1 MTSLAEK
8 EIKYNEAGFTQKEI
22 ADWKKEKVLELK
34 SAGFNNQEIQEEFGV
49 KSNNEPFIKYFQDIS
64 KEIQEETMQ
73 SEIVGPDDQMLYDSM
88 QEMGDQKS
96 MKEILVG
103 KNFDGDAI
111 LKRGWGKT
119 LYDMTYRLST
129 EKGLPEAFT
138 EEEPEDYTWF
148 EGLLERGLTLGAELP
163 IYGASYF
170 AGGGNPISGAFTA
183 GAIPGAARATILK
196 GLEQQSYGQ
205 PVEILKNFLQE
216 GIKEGVKQ
224 GTVFAATA
232 VAPQL
237 RIPGVGKLADQ
248 YLTRVAS
255 QLTAFEGVGAALN
268 GQLPSLKEFSYS
280 AVLFGGLG
288 LVQPRKTMEDRT
300 KKIFVDT
307 GKKPNQVFKDSI
319 GNKTILEDVSSR
331 SYVRAY
337 NKLLDRKPKIKII
350 DRETIEQ
357 KIIELKN
364 KNKEIYKVER
374 ERSKEDQNIL
384 SPFYKKIFKEERQK
398 NPDITQIEVTR
409 IVEKKLSD
417 RTNKK
422 LEENLLKIKK
432 LEKQLDKSIVIFED
446 PLANKASENIVF
458 KPKVEP
464 LTVEKLKEMGS
475 KVKKKAIIEG
485 IDNKYPILEALR
497 EAGVNTKTGIEKLN
511 IYEQARVLE
520 GIPNRA
526 AYFIENKTI
535 NFKNLNDRGAGLK
548 EVVKDVIDKGKTET
562 QLFETYLMNRRA
574 VELNNRGIETGF
586 NIQTAKDFIKQY
598 KFQFEQIAKKTDT
611 YQRELLEYAKDGGFI
626 TAEAFTAMTEA
637 NKNYVT
643 YARELIGKD
652 GKVVAVEGSSA
663 NPLKEIKGSKLRVF
677 PPLEQMVKNTNTIV
691 NLVERNNVK
700 VQFIDKIVEAK
711 KKDSN
716 LFPFIEKVNPIKTNL
731 PKSELLSIRR
741 DGKLE
746 TWSVGKDLVNAF
758 KTLDQQG
765 ANMLFNYLGAPAR
778 TLRAGAILIPDFAV
792 PNFFRDTMQ
801 ASFLNKV
808 GFVPI
813 QDSLIGMFNII
824 TRGRSKKAQDMY
836 NKYVKSGGMQST
848 LLAVDR
854 PNLFDGKVYDILSK
868 GPVRNADRGMLAP
881 FRALTRLS
889 EEMTRFRIFEKTY
902 RKAIDKGLTERQALE
917 RAGFEAR
924 NLLDYAKR
932 GTLGNNINR
941 LVPFWNARVQGL
953 TRLYEAF
960 RDQPGRTTA
969 MIGAYVVIPTLGF
982 YMLNKDD
989 PDYKEQPD
997 WLKQAYYYFKIGDK
1011 PYRFPKPFEVGTL
1024 VSSMVEKTLDWV
1036 RTNEPQEFARF
1047 AKDFLVSNA
1056 KGFYPIPTAVRP
1068 FAENFMNYSFFRDA
1082 PMIPKSLDKNLPN
1095 KFYYTEYTSETFKLV
1110 SKLLNDL
1117 VGDDSFF
1124 ATNPIHA
1131 ENVFRSWTGG
1141 IGRYIIDTLDY
1152 VLVKGEIIDDPIKPT
1167 DTLSKIPVVRAFDV
1181 RDVPGYSAKS
1191 IVRFFEEYEKVDT
1204 ILNGMDFARKNGDFE
1219 EYRKLKETLNLDET
1233 LLVKYRQSIKD
1244 LDKQIRAIYNLK
1256 KFPNGKK
1263 PTPDEKR
1270 ELIDDLYKY
1279 MINFAQQGL
1288 TLLENA
1294 KKK

>member
-224 GTVFAATA
+224 GTVFATTA
-232 VAPQL
+232 LAPQL

-255 QLTAFEGVGAALN
+255 QLTAFEGTGAILN
-268 GQLPSLKEFSYS
+268 QQLPTLKEFSYS

-288 LVQPRKTMEDRT
+288 LIQPRKTMEDRT

-307 GKKPNQVFKDSI
+307 GKKPNQVFIDSI
-319 GNKTILEDVSSR
+319 SNKTILEDVSSR

-337 NKLLDRKPKIKII
+337 KGLLDRKTVKK
-350 DRETIEQ
+350 
-357 KIIELKN
+357 
-364 KNKEIYKVER
+364 KVEAKQP
-374 ERSKEDQNIL
+374 ETL
-384 SPFYKKIFKEERQK
+384 FK
-398 NPDITQIEVTR
+398 D
-409 IVEKKLSD
+409 D
-417 RTNKK
+417 
-422 LEENLLKIKK
+422 
-432 LEKQLDKSIVIFED
+432 
-446 PLANKASENIVF
+446 LANKASENIVF
-458 KPKVEP
+458 KPKVET
-464 LTVEKLKEMGS
+464 LSVERLKEMGS

-497 EAGVNTKTGIEKLN
+497 KAGVNTKTGIEKLN
-511 IYEQARVLE
+511 IYEQARILE

-526 AYFIENKTI
+526 AYFIENNTI
-535 NFKNLNDRGAGLK
+535 NFKNLNDKGAGLK
-548 EVVKDVIDKGKTET
+548 TITEPVIKQGKNET

-574 VELNNRGIETGF
+574 LELNERKIESGF
-586 NIQTAKDFIKQY
+586 NIEVAKEFVNQNKS
-598 KFQFEQIAKKTDT
+598 KFENIAKSTDK
-611 YQRELLEYAKDGGFI
+611 YNKELLEYARDGGLI
-626 TAEAFTAMTEA
+626 TADAFKAMTEA

-643 YARELIGKD
+643 FARELIGKD
-652 GKVVAVEGSSA
+652 GKVVAAEGSSV
-663 NPLKEIKGSKLRVF
+663 NPFKEIKGAKLRVF

-700 VQFIDKIVEAK
+700 LQFIDKIVEAK

-741 DGKLE
+741 NGKLE

-808 GFVPI
+808 GFIPI

-868 GPVRNADRGMLAP
+868 GPVRNADKGMLAP

-1011 PYRFPKPFEVGTL
+1011 PFRFPKPFEVGTF

-1036 RTNEPQEFARF
+1036 RTNEPQEFSRF
-1047 AKDFLVSNA
+1047 AKDFLVNNA

-1256 KFPNGKK
+1256 KFPNGEI

>member
-34 SAGFNNQEIQEEFGV
+34 SAGFNNQEIQEEFGA
-49 KSNNEPFIKYFQDIS
+49 KPNKEPFIKYFQNIS
-64 KEIQEETMQ
+64 KEIQEETLQ

-148 EGLLERGLTLGAELP
+148 EGLLERGLTLGSELP
-163 IYGASYF
+163 IYGLSYLP
-170 AGGGNPISGAFTA
+170 GGLVNPVAGAFTA
-183 GAIPGAARATILK
+183 GAIPGAARETILK

-216 GIKEGVKQ
+216 GIKEGAKQ

-255 QLTAFEGVGAALN
+255 QLTAFEGTGAILN

-280 AVLFGGLG
+280 AVLFSGIG

-319 GNKTILEDVSSR
+319 VDKTILEDVSSR

-337 NKLLDRKPKIKII
+337 KGLLDRK
-350 DRETIEQ
+350 T
-357 KIIELKN
+357 
-364 KNKEIYKVER
+364 
-374 ERSKEDQNIL
+374 
-384 SPFYKKIFKEERQK
+384 
-398 NPDITQIEVTR
+398 
-409 IVEKKLSD
+409 VEKKV
-417 RTNKK
+417 
-422 LEENLLKIKK
+422 EA
-432 LEKQLDKSIVIFED
+432 KQPEILFKED
-446 PLANKASENIVF
+446 LANKASENIVF

-526 AYFIENKTI
+526 AYFIENNTI
-535 NFKNLNDRGAGLK
+535 SFKNLNDKGSGLK
-548 EVVKDVIDKGKTET
+548 TVVKDVIDKGKTET

-574 VELNNRGIETGF
+574 LELAERKIESGF
-586 NIQTAKDFIKQY
+586 NIEVAKEFVNQNKS
-598 KFQFEQIAKKTDT
+598 KFENIAKNTDK
-611 YQRELLEYAKDGGFI
+611 YQKELLEYARDGGFI
-626 TAEAFTAMTEA
+626 TAEAFAAMTEA

-716 LFPFIEKVNPIKTNL
+716 LFSFIEKVNPVTTNL

-917 RAGFEAR
+917 RGGFEAR

-932 GTLGNNINR
+932 GTLGNNINK

-1082 PMIPKSLDKNLPN
+1082 PLVPKSLDKNLPN

-1141 IGRYIIDTLDY
+1141 IGRYVIDILDY
-1152 VLVKGEIIDDPIKPT
+1152 ALVKGEIIDDPIKPT
-1167 DTLSKIPVVRAFDV
+1167 DTLSKIPVIRAFDV

-1204 ILNGMDFARKNGDFE
+1204 ILNGMDFAYKNGDFE
-1219 EYRKLKETLNLDET
+1219 EYKKLQESLNLDHNLIKDT
-1233 LLVKYRQSIKD
+1233 RQSIKD
-1244 LDKQIRAIYNLK
+1244 LDKQIRAIYNIK
-1256 KFPNGKK
+1256 KFPNGDI

-1270 ELIDDLYKY
+1270 ELIDDHYKL

-1288 TLLENA
+1288 TILENA

>member
-224 GTVFAATA
+224 GTVFATTA
-232 VAPQL
+232 LAPQL

-255 QLTAFEGVGAALN
+255 QLTAFEGTGAILN
-268 GQLPSLKEFSYS
+268 QQLPTLKEFSYS
-280 AVLFGGLG
+280 AVLFGGIG

-307 GKKPNQVFKDSI
+307 GKKPNQVFIDSI
-319 GNKTILEDVSSR
+319 SNKTILEDVSSR
-331 SYVRAY
+331 TYVRAY
-337 NKLLDRKPKIKII
+337 KGLLDRK
-350 DRETIEQ
+350 T
-357 KIIELKN
+357 
-364 KNKEIYKVER
+364 
-374 ERSKEDQNIL
+374 
-384 SPFYKKIFKEERQK
+384 
-398 NPDITQIEVTR
+398 
-409 IVEKKLSD
+409 VEKKV
-417 RTNKK
+417 
-422 LEENLLKIKK
+422 EA
-432 LEKQLDKSIVIFED
+432 KQPETLFKDD
-446 PLANKASENIVF
+446 LANKASENIVF
-458 KPKVEP
+458 KPKVET
-464 LTVEKLKEMGS
+464 LSVERLKEMGS

-497 EAGVNTKTGIEKLN
+497 KAGVNTKTGIEKLN
-511 IYEQARVLE
+511 IYEQARILE

-526 AYFIENKTI
+526 AYFIENNTI
-535 NFKNLNDRGAGLK
+535 NFKNLNDKGAGLK
-548 EVVKDVIDKGKTET
+548 TITEPVIKQGKNET

-574 VELNNRGIETGF
+574 LELNERKIESGF
-586 NIQTAKDFIKQY
+586 NIEVAKEFVNQNKS
-598 KFQFEQIAKKTDT
+598 KFENIAKSTDK
-611 YQRELLEYAKDGGFI
+611 YNKELLEYARDGGLI
-626 TAEAFTAMTEA
+626 TADAFKAMTEA

-643 YARELIGKD
+643 FARELIGKD
-652 GKVVAVEGSSA
+652 GKVVAAEGSSV
-663 NPLKEIKGSKLRVF
+663 NPFKEIKGAKLRVF

-700 VQFIDKIVEAK
+700 LQFIDKIVEAK

-741 DGKLE
+741 NGKLE

-765 ANMLFNYLGAPAR
+765 ANMLYNYLGAPAR

-808 GFVPI
+808 GFIPI

-868 GPVRNADRGMLAP
+868 GPVRNADKGMLAP

-1011 PYRFPKPFEVGTL
+1011 PFRFPKPFEVGTF

-1047 AKDFLVSNA
+1047 AKDFLVNNA

-1256 KFPNGKK
+1256 KFPNGEI

>member
-1 MTSLAEK
+1 MTSLIEK
-8 EIKYNEAGFTQKEI
+8 EVKYNEAGFTQKEI

-34 SAGFNNQEIQEEFGV
+34 SAGFNNQEIQEEFGA
-49 KSNNEPFIKYFQDIS
+49 KPNKEPFIKYFQNIS
-64 KEIQEETMQ
+64 KEIQEETLQ

-103 KNFDGDAI
+103 KNFDGDEI

-129 EKGLPEAFT
+129 EKGLPEVFT

-148 EGLLERGLTLGAELP
+148 EGLLERGLTLGSELP
-163 IYGASYF
+163 IYGLSYLP
-170 AGGGNPISGAFTA
+170 GGLVNPVAGAFTA
-183 GAIPGAARATILK
+183 GAIPGAARETILK

-216 GIKEGVKQ
+216 GIKEGAKQ
-224 GTVFAATA
+224 GVVFSTTA
-232 VAPQL
+232 LAPQL

-255 QLTAFEGVGAALN
+255 QLTAFEGTGAILN

-280 AVLFGGLG
+280 AVLFGGIG

-319 GNKTILEDVSSR
+319 VDKTILEDVSSR

-337 NKLLDRKPKIKII
+337 KGLLDRK
-350 DRETIEQ
+350 T
-357 KIIELKN
+357 
-364 KNKEIYKVER
+364 
-374 ERSKEDQNIL
+374 
-384 SPFYKKIFKEERQK
+384 
-398 NPDITQIEVTR
+398 
-409 IVEKKLSD
+409 VEKKV
-417 RTNKK
+417 
-422 LEENLLKIKK
+422 EP
-432 LEKQLDKSIVIFED
+432 KQPEILFKED
-446 PLANKASENIVF
+446 LANKASENIVF

-464 LTVEKLKEMGS
+464 LTVEKLKEIGS

-526 AYFIENKTI
+526 AYFIENNTI
-535 NFKNLNDRGAGLK
+535 SFKNLNDKGAGLK
-548 EVVKDVIDKGKTET
+548 TVVKEVIDKGKTET

-574 VELNNRGIETGF
+574 LELAERKIESGF
-586 NIQTAKDFIKQY
+586 NIEVAKEFVNQNKS
-598 KFQFEQIAKKTDT
+598 KFENIAKNTDK
-611 YQRELLEYAKDGGFI
+611 YQKELLEYARDGGFI
-626 TAEAFTAMTEA
+626 TAEAFAAMTEA

-643 YARELIGKD
+643 YARELINKD
-652 GKVVAVEGSSA
+652 GKVVAVEGSST

-700 VQFIDKIVEAK
+700 LQFIDKIVEAK

-765 ANMLFNYLGAPAR
+765 ASMLFNYLGAPAR

-868 GPVRNADRGMLAP
+868 GPVRNADKGMLAP

-960 RDQPGRTTA
+960 RDQPARTTG

-989 PDYKEQPD
+989 PDYKEQPE

-1024 VSSMVEKTLDWV
+1024 VSSIVEKTLDWV

-1047 AKDFLVSNA
+1047 AKDFLTSNA
-1056 KGFYPIPTAVRP
+1056 KGFYPFPTAIRP

-1082 PMIPKSLDKNLPN
+1082 PLVPKSLDRNLPN

-1141 IGRYIIDTLDY
+1141 IGRYIIDILDY
-1152 VLVKGEIIDDPIKPT
+1152 ALVKGEIIDDPIKPT
-1167 DTLSKIPVVRAFDV
+1167 DTLSKIPVIRAFDV

-1204 ILNGMDFARKNGDFE
+1204 ILNGMDFAYKNGDFK
-1219 EYRKLKETLNLDET
+1219 EYKKLQESLNLDHNLIKDT
-1233 LLVKYRQSIKD
+1233 RQSIKD
-1244 LDKQIRAIYNLK
+1244 LDKQIRAIYNIK
-1256 KFPNGKK
+1256 KFPNGDI
-1263 PTPDEKR
+1263 PTPNEKR
-1270 ELIDDLYKY
+1270 ELIDDHYKL

-1288 TLLENA
+1288 TILENA

>member
-224 GTVFAATA
+224 GTVFATTA
-232 VAPQL
+232 LAPQL

-255 QLTAFEGVGAALN
+255 QLTAFEGTGAILN
-268 GQLPSLKEFSYS
+268 QQLPTLKEFSYS
-280 AVLFGGLG
+280 AVLFGGIG

-307 GKKPNQVFKDSI
+307 GKKPNQVFIDSI
-319 GNKTILEDVSSR
+319 SNKTILEDVSSR

-337 NKLLDRKPKIKII
+337 KGLLDRKTVKK
-350 DRETIEQ
+350 
-357 KIIELKN
+357 
-364 KNKEIYKVER
+364 KVEAKQP
-374 ERSKEDQNIL
+374 ETL
-384 SPFYKKIFKEERQK
+384 FK
-398 NPDITQIEVTR
+398 D
-409 IVEKKLSD
+409 D
-417 RTNKK
+417 
-422 LEENLLKIKK
+422 
-432 LEKQLDKSIVIFED
+432 
-446 PLANKASENIVF
+446 LANKASENIVF
-458 KPKVEP
+458 KPKVET
-464 LTVEKLKEMGS
+464 LSVERLKEMGS

-497 EAGVNTKTGIEKLN
+497 KAGVNTKTGIEKLN
-511 IYEQARVLE
+511 IYEQARILE

-526 AYFIENKTI
+526 AYFIENNTI
-535 NFKNLNDRGAGLK
+535 NFKNLNDKGAGLK
-548 EVVKDVIDKGKTET
+548 TITEPVIKQGKNET

-574 VELNNRGIETGF
+574 LELNERKIESGF
-586 NIQTAKDFIKQY
+586 NIEVAKEFVNQNKS
-598 KFQFEQIAKKTDT
+598 KFENIAKSTDK
-611 YQRELLEYAKDGGFI
+611 YNKELLEYARDGGLI
-626 TAEAFTAMTEA
+626 TADAFKAMTEA

-643 YARELIGKD
+643 FARELIGKD
-652 GKVVAVEGSSA
+652 GKVVAAEGSSV
-663 NPLKEIKGSKLRVF
+663 NPFKEIKGAKLRVF

-700 VQFIDKIVEAK
+700 LQFIDKIVEAK

-741 DGKLE
+741 NGKLE

-808 GFVPI
+808 GFIPI

-868 GPVRNADRGMLAP
+868 GPVRNADKGMLAP

-1011 PYRFPKPFEVGTL
+1011 PFRFPKPFEVGTF

-1047 AKDFLVSNA
+1047 AKDFLVNNA

-1256 KFPNGKK
+1256 KFPNGEI
-1263 PTPDEKR
+1263 PTPNEKR